1 MEWSEQ
7 FAQSMTSIKSED
19 FDMGSIIKQEGF
31 EMAVVSQNDVM
42 VSLSSEG
49 GTTILSSGEMSN
61 GSLQVAKNDGL
72 KGSPLTKDIERFTC
86 LSEEELKNKSLP
98 DHLKEGLD
106 IVIVGINPS
115 LASAHVGH
123 HYAGPGNHFWTCLSQ
138 AGLVPMV
145 VSCYDDSKMLDYG
158 IGFTNVCTRPTKG
171 AAELT
176 RKEMKAGAA
185 IMLEKM
191 RKYKPKIAV
200 FNGKGIYEAYVGHK
214 NFCMGRQP
222 TTLDGTDTIIFVMP
236 SSSARC
242 AQLPRAEDKLPF
254 FLALRKLR
262 DYVRGDLAELPDSE
276 VVFADYT
283 EFRVT
288 QPDPKSLR
296 KAERRRKRKAE
307 AAAAAA
313 AAALAGNSGD
323 GALVN
328 GIVSSQVLSSE
339 DGVNI
344 TTVSQA
350 SNGLPVDGKLKSKPK
365 PKRKKQS
372 NSGSNLNSIGQ
383 SQATSLQQTGIT
395 TTNDNINN
403 TAIAFTNCTT
413 ADLQFQQQ
421 QQQQQQQQVLQQQF
435 QQQQQH
441 AFLLQQQQQQQQQQ
455 FQQQFNQS
463 AQQQQVLQQQQPQHQ
478 MIVSGGGGHFMSAT
492 PMVTLSTMAAAGP
505 GGTAAAI
512 PVHPGTQAAVASG
525 CYAAPQFHFSS
536 NPAGTTQ
543 QFFISGPQAPGLSTG
558 GQTLLQWSAAPC
570 TQGASTTV
578 QFQQPNHQQAVAAAT
593 WQNVSTLY
601 HQQQQ
606 QQQQQVGTAIQSP
619 SGGPA
624 TGSVTAGHTPQPQQ
638 QHQMFAQQQGAAMQQ
653 ASLQMA
659 QQAQQ
664 QQQLLFSPQHAVG
677 LQGATGGAPQTAYP
691 QQVYLA
697 QAPAG
702 ANGGGTSYHLLP
714 VGCPTS
720 NFTSLLLSDQ
730 QQQQQT
736 QQQTLAQC
744 STATA
749 AVHLQRAHQSSL
761 QVQAQQQHQQAQQ
774 FQQQQQQI
782 QAQAHQLQPAQQQA
796 YIQHQQQAAAMMA
809 TAAEVTGPV
818 GCSGA
823 APQFITLAPGAPLK
837 VMAVGPNGQ
846 LIQTTGLP
854 QFMPTAPVGMTL
866 NHQPTAAIQ
875 SNQTSITVTPQRR
888 VATPQQ
894 QQQPHTNGR
903 TVSTAS
909 AAAAFFSGTAAF
921 SSGTIPLVQ
930 PAAGVEDLVQTTTN
944 NTNLNALGTGG
955 DEKLVYTAL

>member
-1 MEWSEQ
+1 MSP
-7 FAQSMTSIKSED
+7 
-19 FDMGSIIKQEGF
+19 
-31 EMAVVSQNDVM
+31 
-42 VSLSSEG
+42 
-49 GTTILSSGEMSN
+49 GEMSN
-61 GSLQVAKNDGL
+61 GSMHVPSSDGIT
-72 KGSPLTKDIERFTC
+72 GSPSMKDIERFNC

-138 AGLVPMV
+138 AGLVPMA

-313 AAALAGNSGD
+313 AAALAANSGD
-323 GALVN
+323 GTLVN
-328 GIVSSQVLSSE
+328 GIVSSQAMST
-339 DGVNI
+339 DGISVTN
-344 TTVSQA
+344 VSQA
-350 SNGLPVDGKLKSKPK
+350 SNGISVDGKGKSKSKPA
-365 PKRKKQS
+365 KRKKP
-372 NSGSNLNSIGQ
+372 SGNLIAIGQ
-383 SQATSLQQTGIT
+383 SQSSISIQQIGGSTSTV
-395 TTNDNINN
+395 
-403 TAIAFTNCTT
+403 AFANCTT
-413 ADLQFQQQ
+413 DLQIQQQ
-421 QQQQQQQQVLQQQF
+421 QALQQQ
-435 QQQQQH
+435 
-441 AFLLQQQQQQQQQQ
+441 LQQQQQQQQQQ
-455 FQQQFNQS
+455 AFLLQQQQQLQQQFNHS
-463 AQQQQVLQQQQPQHQ
+463 AQQQQQALQHQQPQHQ
-478 MIVSGGGGHFMSAT
+478 MIVSGGHFMSSA
-492 PMVTLSTMAAAGP
+492 PMVTLSTMAAATGP
-505 GGTAAAI
+505 GGTATAI
-512 PVHPGTQAAVASG
+512 PVHPGTPAAVAAG
-525 CYAAPQFHFSS
+525 CYATPQFQFSGS
-536 NPAGTTQ
+536 PAGATQ
-543 QFFISGPQAPGLSTG
+543 QFFISPQASGLSAG
-558 GQTLLQWSAAPC
+558 GQTLLHWSATPC
-570 TQGASTTV
+570 TQAGPTTV
-578 QFQQPNHQQAVAAAT
+578 QFQHPNQQQQQAVAAS
-593 WQNVSTLY
+593 WQNMSTVGAAFY
-601 HQQQQ
+601 QQHQQQNQQVCTAIQSPSGNAATSNVTASHNQQQQ
-606 QQQQQVGTAIQSP
+606 QQQQQQ
-619 SGGPA
+619 
-624 TGSVTAGHTPQPQQ
+624 
-638 QHQMFAQQQGAAMQQ
+638 QMFTQQQGAMQQ
-653 ASLQMA
+653 AQVQMA

-664 QQQLLFSPQHAVG
+664 QQLFFAPQHPVG
-677 LQGATGGAPQTAYP
+677 LQAAGGATQAAYP

-702 ANGGGTSYHLLP
+702 GSAGGTSYHLLP
-714 VGCPTS
+714 VGCPAS
-720 NFTSLLLSDQ
+720 NFTGLLLSEQ
-730 QQQQQT
+730 QQQQQ
-736 QQQTLAQC
+736 QQALAQC
-744 STATA
+744 SSATT
-749 AVHLQRAHQSSL
+749 AVHLQRTQQTL
-761 QVQAQQQHQQAQQ
+761 QVQAHQQQQQQQAQQ
-774 FQQQQQQI
+774 FQQQQQQQI
-782 QAQAHQLQPAQQQA
+782 QAQAHQLQPAQQHA
-796 YIQHQQQAAAMMA
+796 YIQHQQHAAMMA
-809 TAAEVTGPV
+809 ADVSVSGQP
-818 GCSGA
+818 GSGA

-846 LIQTTGLP
+846 LIQTAGLP
-854 QFMPTAPVGMTL
+854 QFMPTTPVGMTI
-866 NHQPTAAIQ
+866 NQPTAAIQ
-875 SNQTSITVTPQRR
+875 PQQTSITVTPQRR
-888 VATPQQ
+888 VTTPQQ
-894 QQQPHTNGR
+894 QQQQQQQPQQQQHTNGR
-903 TVSTAS
+903 TVPTAS
-909 AAAAFFSGTAAF
+909 ATAAFFSGTAI

-930 PAAGVEDLVQTTTN
+930 PAAGVEDLVQSTN
-944 NTNLNALGTGG
+944 NTCLNTLGSG